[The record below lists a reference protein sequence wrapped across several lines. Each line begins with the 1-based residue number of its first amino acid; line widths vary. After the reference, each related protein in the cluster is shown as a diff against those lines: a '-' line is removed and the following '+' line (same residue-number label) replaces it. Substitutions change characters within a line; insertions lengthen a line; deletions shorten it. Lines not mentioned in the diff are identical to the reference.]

1 MPSSRLPKLAVP
13 IVIVVVV
20 TMMVVPLPAFV
31 LDLLI
36 ASNIAMSLLV
46 LLVAMQV
53 RKPLEF
59 AVFPTLVLVG
69 TILRL
74 ALNVSS
80 TRLVLR
86 DGYAG
91 HVIDAF
97 GHFVIGGSLV
107 IGLVVFAILVII
119 QLTVVTNGA
128 ARVAEVGARFTLDA
142 MPGKQMAI
150 DADLNSG
157 LIDEDEARRRRREVA
172 AEADF
177 YGAMD
182 GGTKFV
188 KGDAAAAVIIT
199 LVNLIGGFAVGML
212 QKGMSPGEAITTYSL
227 LSVGDGLVS
236 QIPALLMSVATGVI
250 VTRSTSEGDVGNDLI
265 GQLSRHREALRIGG
279 GALLGLC
286 VVPGMPKLPFLTAGG
301 VLLLASTRTP
311 HPADDVELAA
321 LPSGAAQPALP
332 SPAKLPGEPDPVT
345 ESLKVD
351 PLELLLAPD
360 LVDLVDPN
368 RGGDLLDRVRALR
381 RKTALDLGIVLPP
394 VRTRDGA
401 TLAPGTYEIR
411 VGGVTAATGEAPGGH
426 LLAIGDAPDTLPGRR
441 TTEPVFGLPAVWV
454 PVEYRTTAEIAGAT
468 IVERAAVVTTHLA
481 ETVRRHASRLL
492 SLDDV
497 RELVDVL
504 KNERPT
510 TVEELPA
517 NVLPLSAI
525 QRVLQ
530 GLLDEQVSIRDL
542 GRVLE
547 GVGQR
552 AHATTEADA
561 RLEAAR
567 AALGPALT
575 APYVQDGVLHAI
587 TLDPDV
593 EQEAAEAMRASE
605 QGIVLAMDPAAA
617 GRLVRDLT
625 TLVTRAENDGLSPV
639 LLAAGPLRL
648 PLRRLLRGSLPQLP
662 VIGFAETAGVTS
674 IETIGQV
681 SRGHEFAARG

>member
-1 MPSSRLPKLAVP
+1 MPSTRLARLAVP
-13 IVIVVVV
+13 VVVVIVVI
-20 TMMVVPLPAFV
+20 MMVVPLPAAV

-36 ASNIAMSLLV
+36 AGNIAMSLLV

-53 RKPLEF
+53 RKPLDF
-59 AVFPTLVLVG
+59 AVFPTIVLVG

-91 HVIDAF
+91 SVIEAF
-97 GHFVIGGSLV
+97 GHIVIGGSLV

-157 LIDEDEARRRRREVA
+157 LIDEDEARRRRKEVA

-188 KGDAAAAVIIT
+188 KGDAMAAVIIT
-199 LVNLIGGFAVGML
+199 VVNLVGGFSIGML
-212 QKGMSPGEAITTYSL
+212 QKGMAPGDAINTYSL

-250 VTRSTSEGDVGNDLI
+250 VTRATSDGDVGNDLV
-265 GQLSRHREALRIGG
+265 GQLTRHREALRIGG
-279 GALLGLC
+279 GALLALC
-286 VVPGMPKLPFLTAGG
+286 VVPGMPKLPFILAGG
-301 VLLLASTRTP
+301 LLLLASTRA
-311 HPADDVELAA
+311 PAHDQGPDAGSAAAA
-321 LPSGAAQPALP
+321 LTAGAPA
-332 SPAKLPGEPDPVT
+332 EPERDPVT
-345 ESLKVD
+345 ESLHVD

-360 LVDLVDPN
+360 VVDLVDTT

-394 VRTRDGA
+394 VRTRDGG
-401 TLAPGTYEIR
+401 TLAPGGYEIR
-411 VGGVTAATGEAPGGH
+411 IGGVSVATGEAPAGH
-426 LLAIGDAPDTLPGRR
+426 LLAIGDAPEVLPGRR

-454 PVEYRTTAEIAGAT
+454 PLEHRATAEAVGAT
-468 IVERAAVVTTHLA
+468 LVERAAVVTTHLA
-481 ETVRRHASRLL
+481 EMVRRHASRLL

-497 RELVDVL
+497 KQLLDVL
-504 KNERPT
+504 KAERPT
-510 TVEELPA
+510 AVEEVVPA
-517 NVLPLSAI
+517 LLPLSGV

-552 AHATTEADA
+552 ARVTTDPDA
-561 RLEAAR
+561 LLEAAR
-567 AALGPALT
+567 ACLGPALT
-575 APYVQDGVLHAI
+575 APYQRDGVLHAI
-587 TLDPDV
+587 TLDPTV
-593 EQEAAEAMRASE
+593 ETDLAEGLRASE
-605 QGIVLAMDPAAA
+605 QGVVLAVDPAFANQ
-617 GRLVRDLT
+617 LVGQLSST
-625 TLVTRAENDGLSPV
+625 VTAAENTGVIPV
-639 LLAAGPLRL
+639 LLVAGPLRL
-648 PLRRLLRGSLPQLP
+648 PLRRLLRGTFPQLP
-662 VIGFAETAGVTS
+662 VLGFAETAGLTS
-674 IETIGQV
+674 IETVGQV

>member
-1 MPSSRLPKLAVP
+1 MPSSRVARLAVP
-13 IVIVVVV
+13 IVVVLVVV
-20 TMMVVPLPAFV
+20 MMVVPLPAAV

-36 ASNIAMSLLV
+36 AANIAVSLVV

-53 RKPLEF
+53 RKPLDF
-59 AVFPTLVLVG
+59 AVFPTIILVA
-69 TILRL
+69 TIFRL
-74 ALNVSS
+74 ALNVSA

-97 GHFVIGGSLV
+97 GHIVIGGNLV

-157 LIDEDEARRRRREVA
+157 LIDEDEARRRRKEVG

-188 KGDAAAAVIIT
+188 KGDAIAAVIIT
-199 LVNLIGGFAVGML
+199 LVNLVGGFAIGML
-212 QKGMSPGEAITTYSL
+212 QRGMSPGESITTYSL
-227 LSVGDGLVS
+227 LTVGDGLVS

-250 VTRSTSEGDVGNDLI
+250 VTRATSDGDVGNDLV
-265 GQLSRHREALRIGG
+265 GQLSKHREALRIGG

-286 VVPGMPKLPFLTAGG
+286 FVPGMPKLPFLVAGG
-301 VLLLASTRTP
+301 LLVAASFRSTAPDRP
-311 HPADDVELAA
+311 E
-321 LPSGAAQPALP
+321 AQPGERPALP
-332 SPAKLPGEPDPVT
+332 AGQQTETSSDPIT
-345 ESLKVD
+345 ESLHVD

-360 LVDLVDPN
+360 LIDLVDPA

-401 TLAPGTYEIR
+401 MLAPGTYEIR
-411 VGGVTAATGEAPGGH
+411 IGGVTAATGEAPPGH
-426 LLAIGDAPDTLPGRR
+426 VLAIGDAPDMLPGRR

-454 PVEYRTTAEIAGAT
+454 ALENRATAEIVGAT
-468 IVERAAVVTTHLA
+468 LVERAAVVTTHLA
-481 ETVRRHASRLL
+481 EMVRRHASRLL

-504 KNERPT
+504 KAERPT
-510 TVEELPA
+510 TVEELVPGL
-517 NVLPLSAI
+517 LPLAAV

-552 AHATTEADA
+552 ARSTQDPDA
-561 RLEAAR
+561 LLESAR

-575 APYVQDGVLHAI
+575 APYLTDNTLHAV
-587 TLDPDV
+587 TLEPVV
-593 EQEAAEAMRASE
+593 ESECAEAMRAGE
-605 QGIVLAMDPAAA
+605 QGVVLAMDPRSAS
-617 GRLVRDLT
+617 RLVQDLAG
-625 TLVTRAENDGLSPV
+625 LVTQAENTGVTPV
-639 LLAAGPLRL
+639 LLVAGPLRL
-648 PLRRLLRGSLPQLP
+648 PLRRLLRGSLPTLP
-662 VIGFAETAGVTS
+662 VIGFAETAGVSS
-674 IETIGQV
+674 IETVGQV
-681 SRGHEFAARG
+681 SRGHELAA